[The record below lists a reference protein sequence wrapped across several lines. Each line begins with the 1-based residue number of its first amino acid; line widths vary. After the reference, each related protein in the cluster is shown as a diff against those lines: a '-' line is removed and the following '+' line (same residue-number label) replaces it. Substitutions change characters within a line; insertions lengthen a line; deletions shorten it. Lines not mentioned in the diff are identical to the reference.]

1 MMSVIADHPVAWSAL
16 LKSSPSLLSPSSCCI
31 FFIVAA
37 SSTTQ
42 GDRRKWRTEW
52 EETWEKR
59 RTWLSRWE
67 INHQPRVDLYMCHN
81 FIRTSG
87 IHRKTKALRITQL
100 SRKLEASIRNSSIFI
115 RTSIVWLFISSL
127 TVNNFH
133 YFKTKTLT
141 STEMR
146 KIFKN
151 FDTIRNWNKIRDTRR
166 YRLRASLMDTA
177 A

>member
-16 LKSSPSLLSPSSCCI
+16 LKSSPSWSSPSSCCI

-37 SSTTQ
+37 SSTIQ
-42 GDRRKWRTEW
+42 GDKRTGRKEEEGLWRKWRTEW
-52 EETWEKR
+52 EETWGEVWEKR

-115 RTSIVWLFISSL
+115 ETSIVWLFISSL

-133 YFKTKTLT
+133 YFKDKTLT
-141 STEMR
+141 LTETR

-151 FDTIRNWNKIRDTRR
+151 FDN
-166 YRLRASLMDTA
+166 
-177 A
+177 